1 MLAHL
6 GEEDAA
12 ARIEAA
18 VVKALENGKI
28 RSLSARGM
36 GTSEV
41 GDWWPR
47 SYNGGEVRRWR

>member
-12 ARIEAA
+12 ARIEGA
-18 VVKALENGKI
+18 VVKAPESGKI
-28 RSLSARGM
+28 RPLSAGRMGM

-41 GDWWPR
+41 GDLVA
-47 SYNGGEVRRWR
+47 SLV